1 MPSSVTA
8 RRVTAPRPRRP
19 GRPCRR
25 PSGQL
30 AVARSVA
37 AGKSNREVA
46 RDLYI
51 SVKTVEFHVSQIL
64 TRLAVDSRGEIAAA
78 LTAAARTQG

>member
-1 MPSSVTA
+1 VPGDGSAAASARPSLPLTA
-8 RRVTAPRPRRP
+8 R
-19 GRPCRR
+19 
-25 PSGQL
+25 QL

-64 TRLAVDSRGEIAAA
+64 TRLAVDSRGEIATA
-78 LTAAARTQG
+78 LTAAARTEG